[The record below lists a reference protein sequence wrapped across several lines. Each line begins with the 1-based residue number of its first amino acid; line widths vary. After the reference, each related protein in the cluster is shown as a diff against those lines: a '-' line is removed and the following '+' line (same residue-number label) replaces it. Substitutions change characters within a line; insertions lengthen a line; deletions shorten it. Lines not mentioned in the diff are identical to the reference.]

1 MEIDDKE
8 LLDFD
13 SGMIILNKDKVKP
26 IKIKASV
33 SDDNKLFIENFC
45 SNIYLNVI

>member
-13 SGMIILNKDKVKP
+13 SDMIILDKDKVKS
-26 IKIKASV
+26 IKIKGSV
-33 SDDNKLFIENFC
+33 SDDIFIKR
-45 SNIYLNVI
+45 

>member
-13 SGMIILNKDKVKP
+13 SDKIILDKDKVKS
-26 IKIKASV
+26 IKIKGSV
-33 SDDNKLFIENFC
+33 SDDIFIKR
-45 SNIYLNVI
+45 

>member
-1 MEIDDKE
+1 MIQNLMEIDDKE

-26 IKIKASV
+26 IKIKGSV
-33 SDDNKLFIENFC
+33 SDDNT
-45 SNIYLNVI
+45 